1 MIPTVLLAALALLG
15 CGDGPGKAP
24 ASPPPSRVD
33 VVKAAPVNPDEL
45 KGFCDLYASE
55 AEAKP
60 FAWPQLAPGA
70 APPPV
75 TGWRWVNVWAT
86 WCGPCIA
93 EMPML
98 HQWRD
103 KLAAAGKDVSLTF
116 VSFDAGQPEVDRFR
130 DKHPAWSLDLRITG
144 TEAIAPW
151 LQQVGLDPGTPI
163 PIHAFVDPSGKLRCV
178 RTGALAEDAYATV
191 ARVLSGG

>member
-1 MIPTVLLAALALLG
+1 MIPSVLLAALALVG
-15 CGDGPGKAP
+15 CGGETRPP
-24 ASPPPSRVD
+24 APPPSRVD
-33 VVKAAPVNPDEL
+33 VVKAAPVNPDEI
-45 KGFCDLYASE
+45 KGFCDLYAPE

-60 FAWPQLAPGA
+60 FVWPALAAGSA
-70 APPPV
+70 PPV

-103 KLAAAGKDVSLTF
+103 KLAASGKDVTLTF

-130 DKHPAWSLDLRITG
+130 DKHPEWALDLRITG
-144 TEAIAPW
+144 TDAIAPW
-151 LQQVGLDPGTPI
+151 LGQVGLDLGTAI

-191 ARVLSGG
+191 ARVISGG